1 MMKVIYAVRIIA
13 ALLAVGAVGSMDI
26 DHIDLWTGMCQ
37 GLLGITLWLLT
48 GYWIEELKEYGE
60 R

>member
-1 MMKVIYAVRIIA
+1 MIKVCYALRIIGA
-13 ALLAVGAVGSMDI
+13 ILSVGAMGSLQLDVI
-26 DHIDLWTGMCQ
+26 DFWTGMCQ

-48 GYWIEELKEYGE
+48 GYWIEELKEYE